1 MTTAEATTTTRRQ
14 EQQQQQQQQQCARST
29 GDELAYEAGISAQ
42 KSGCGGCL
50 SVLSISAGLAARK
63 CSPRLFSYCDAADES
78 RRGLCG
84 YVCAYA
90 VGNTVRANQLLARPS
105 AASVYD
111 CPSRHVPGISLAK
124 YVERFVQYTAAPKE
138 VVVAALA
145 YLDRFAAA
153 NRAGV
158 VLAPTNVHRLLAVAF
173 VVAAKFHCD
182 QYNSNKYYARVAG
195 LPLAELN
202 ALERAFLADVDYRLA
217 LTPDDYAAYAQ
228 PVEFLAAATEMYG
241 DLVDFLAALVD
252 YLRMQW
258 VVQQRRTRQTAPV
271 VYPPEHYVAAPAQ
284 QAPVSAATH

>member
-1 MTTAEATTTTRRQ
+1 MKTSAPTTATATRQ
-14 EQQQQQQQQQCARST
+14 GEGQEVRAVPCMSGP
-29 GDELAYEAGISAQ
+29 GDELAYEAGMSAQ

-63 CSPRLFSYCDAADES
+63 CSPRLFGYCDAADES
-78 RRGLCG
+78 RRALCG

-90 VGNTVRANQLLARPS
+90 VGSVVRANQLLERPS

-111 CPSRHVPGISLAK
+111 CPARHVPGISLAK

-145 YLDRFAAA
+145 YLDRFVAA
-153 NRAGV
+153 NGAGV
-158 VLAPTNVHRLLAVAF
+158 RLAATNVHRLLAVAF

-202 ALERAFLADVDYRLA
+202 TLERAFLADLDYRLVLA
-217 LTPDDYAAYAQ
+217 PADYAVYAQ

-258 VVQQRRTRQTAPV
+258 VVQQSRGRAPAAV
-271 VYPPEHYVAAPAQ
+271 VYPPQHYIAVP
-284 QAPVSAATH
+284 AATN